1 MPTKAAV
8 LLFIALLP
16 RASHCAE
23 LADLVRQA
31 VSSGAPASGQIT
43 GNSAQRIVAITR
55 ARGELS
61 ATVEVLAPL
70 PTPTE
75 VCRQVRI
82 AFYLA
87 QVETKQGTLVPYTQ
101 TLDMPWCPSAA
112 GYAALPGTPGLFR
125 VGK

>member
-1 MPTKAAV
+1 MKITK
-8 LLFIALLP
+8 
-16 RASHCAE
+16 
-23 LADLVRQA
+23 
-31 VSSGAPASGQIT
+31 
-43 GNSAQRIVAITR
+43 
-55 ARGELS
+55 ARGEIS

-112 GYAALPGTPGLFR
+112 GYTALQGTPGLFR

>member
-1 MPTKAAV
+1 MSASVVA
-8 LLFIALLP
+8 LLVALLP
-16 RASHCAE
+16 CVSHGSE

-31 VSSGAPASGQIT
+31 VATGVPVSGRVT
-43 GNSAQRIVAITR
+43 GKSAAKIVEITR
-55 ARGELS
+55 AQGELS

-87 QVETKQGTLVPYTQ
+87 DVETKDGNLVPYTQ

-112 GYAALPGTPGLFR
+112 GYAALQGTPGLFR